1 MSSRPDI
8 VRPFLFNPALHG
20 PDAQE
25 IAAVTLSFLGEKA
38 RNEAQLAALRPV
50 APFLNLPAH
59 QRLGGSDPFAEQ
71 CVCYRL
77 MPNSGRPLSSYTS
90 VNGEPIFRDVLYLF
104 NVILA
109 FEWNPGPVA
118 HQQIR
123 SAMAKASDF
132 LYDTTNGYMAIGQVV
147 IGGHRLMDGADI
159 QVMASNRIHP
169 RSWIDS
175 LNQAEKFKPIRVGR
189 GLWQKDSDL
198 LLGWDTPE
206 GYRTL
211 IHEWGHYAF
220 GLVDRH
226 LTALFLSPDP
236 DDGRF
241 WLAAA
246 APDPADP
253 DQPGIAAPAVALPVE
268 TLMASTQISEF
279 IAGDEIAQRIR
290 DRYVLIDDTA
300 LDGPAELPL
309 PLPQVVDLAAGRS
322 PFAVTPD
329 RIAIEPTRPED
340 LPLPLGDLLSLLPR
354 PARHMAHW
362 VYLLKAPFSDDQP
375 AAVIAQGKVSR
386 KDLAAGFRLA
396 GGAAGD
402 RVVVVSQVDAEVVVH
417 QAALAD
423 LLGPWEDVT
432 PPCFQGG
439 GDGLLFVDVIP
450 EPMQGDAA
458 VSGKT
463 RYPMQANLWVQ
474 VEATSQPAQAAVYPA
489 GQRRRLAL
497 EWLPDHGQAARPVEV
512 DHLDGHVLLLWAPAG
527 GGDGRRPLFLCSYS
541 QGGGPNTSAGGR
553 VPITGGSAD
562 GNAMVFF
569 KENATPLLIG
579 QSGGD
584 DEGVRVV
591 TTTLTAGR
599 APGAGPEPRS
609 YIFSVAA
616 NQPLDAYRPALVLYY
631 DREAPRRGGDL
642 VIARWDGGAR
652 DWQALRTLA
661 PADLPYLA
669 IPLYNRPE
677 PTAAENFAPSLMRRP
692 GEAAPPEPPGDP
704 TGSIAP
710 PAYIE
715 RYRIFWARPAAE
727 RRSPTDT
734 SSLPDPPDTAELGT

>member
-8 VRPFLFNPALHG
+8 VRPFLFNPALHR

-25 IAAVTLSFLGEKA
+25 IGAVTLSFMGAKA

-50 APFLNLPAH
+50 APFLSLPAG
-59 QRLGGSDPFAEQ
+59 QLPGGSDPFAEQ
-71 CVCYRL
+71 CVCYRVR
-77 MPNSGRPLSSYTS
+77 PNSGRAPSSYTS
-90 VNGEPIFRDVLYLF
+90 VNGEPIFRDLIYLF

-109 FEWNPGPVA
+109 FEWNPGPAA

-123 SAMAKASDF
+123 SAMARASDF

-147 IGGHRLMDGADI
+147 IGGHHLMDGADI

-175 LNQAEKFKPIRVGR
+175 LNRAEKFKPIRVGR

-198 LLGWDTPE
+198 LLSWDTPE

-236 DDGRF
+236 SDRRF
-241 WLAAA
+241 WMAAA

-290 DRYVLIDDTA
+290 ERYVLIDDA
-300 LDGPAELPL
+300 VLDGPVELPL
-309 PLPQVVDLAAGRS
+309 PLPEVVDLAACQN
-322 PFAVTPD
+322 PFAVAPGP
-329 RIAIEPTRPED
+329 IAIDPARPED
-340 LPLPLGDLLSLLPR
+340 QPLPLGGLLGLLPR
-354 PARHMAHW
+354 QTRHMAHW
-362 VYLLKAPFSDDQP
+362 IYLLKAPFSDDRP
-375 AAVIAQGKVSR
+375 AAVIAQGKASR
-386 KDLAAGFRLA
+386 KDLEAGFRLA

-402 RVVVVSQVDAEVVVH
+402 RVVVVSQVDADVVVH

-423 LLGPWEDVT
+423 TIGPWEDVT
-432 PPCFQGG
+432 PPCFQSE

-450 EPMQGDAA
+450 EPMQGEATP
-458 VSGKT
+458 SGQT
-463 RYPMQANLWVQ
+463 RYPMQANLWVR
-474 VEATSQPAQAAVYPA
+474 VEAASQPAQAAVYPA

-497 EWLPDHGQAARPVEV
+497 EWLPDQGRAARPVAV
-512 DHLDGHVLLLWAPAG
+512 DHLDGHVLLLWAPDAG
-527 GGDGRRPLFLCSYS
+527 GAGRRPLFLCSYS

-569 KENATPLLIG
+569 KENATPLLAG

-599 APGAGPEPRS
+599 APGADQEPRS

-616 NQPLDAYRPALVLYY
+616 NQPLDAHRPALVLYY

-642 VIARWDGGAR
+642 LLARWDSGAR
-652 DWQALRTLA
+652 AWQPLRTFA
-661 PADLPYLA
+661 PPDLPYLA
-669 IPLYNRPE
+669 IPLYNRPG
-677 PTAAENFAPSLMRRP
+677 PAADENFAPSLMRGPAAAHP
-692 GEAAPPEPPGDP
+692 GEPGGGAAPP
-704 TGSIAP
+704 AHV
-710 PAYIE
+710 E
-715 RYRIFWARPAAE
+715 RYRIFWARSAAG

-734 SSLPDPPDTAELGT
+734 SSLPDPPDTTEPGT